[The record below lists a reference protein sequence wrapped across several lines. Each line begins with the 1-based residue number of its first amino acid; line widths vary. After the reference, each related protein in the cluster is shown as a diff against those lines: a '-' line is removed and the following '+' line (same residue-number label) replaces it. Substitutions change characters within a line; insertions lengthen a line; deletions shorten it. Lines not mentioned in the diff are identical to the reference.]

1 MVINSKGT
9 VADQE
14 YLRACGVKESSEETS
29 SDRLAWGGGDLILTL
44 TKEILRAC
52 SLLNRE

>member
-29 SDRLAWGGGDLILTL
+29 GDRLAWGGVVTS
-44 TKEILRAC
+44 
-52 SLLNRE
+52 SLL